1 MPEWENRNI
10 NLTDEEEKN
19 MMRKVWRPLSLIVLV
34 ALVISAC
41 ATPAAPPAMD
51 IQAIPNGRHHQ
62 KVDVLYFILD
72 ASYSMNEGYD
82 GLCKFKVAKSVIDN
96 FNKTMPNVTTQVA
109 LRTFGHDDDISKETT
124 AVMVP
129 LKRYNS
135 AALSEGLNRV
145 TKAGGFSH
153 LEDALSAAGEELKG
167 DNSPMAMVIVTDGK
181 EMGSAPLAAA
191 RALKEAHGSRLC
203 LYTVQVG
210 NDKGGS
216 QLLSQMAD
224 VTGCGR
230 AVMADSLAT
239 GAAMNAFV
247 KEVLLSGKM
256 DSDGDGVID
265 ALDKCPNTP
274 RGVKVDKVG
283 CPLDSDG
290 DGVPDYKDR
299 CPGTPKGVQVDAS
312 GCPLPLP
319 TKSAEVTA
327 AGTWIYK
334 DIQFEINKADLRQ
347 SSFPVLNEIVGALET
362 QPNLKVEIQGHTDS
376 TGTHDYNVGLSQRRA
391 QSVKAYLASK
401 GIDSSRMT
409 TKGYGPDR
417 PIASNKTKAGRTRNR
432 RVELK
437 PIR

>member
-1 MPEWENRNI
+1 
-10 NLTDEEEKN
+10 
-19 MMRKVWRPLSLIVLV
+19 
-34 ALVISAC
+34 
-41 ATPAAPPAMD
+41 
-51 IQAIPNGRHHQ
+51 
-62 KVDVLYFILD
+62 
-72 ASYSMNEGYD
+72 
-82 GLCKFKVAKSVIDN
+82 
-96 FNKTMPNVTTQVA
+96 
-109 LRTFGHDDDISKETT
+109 
-124 AVMVP
+124 
-129 LKRYNS
+129 
-135 AALSEGLNRV
+135 
-145 TKAGGFSH
+145 
-153 LEDALSAAGEELKG
+153 
-167 DNSPMAMVIVTDGK
+167 
-181 EMGSAPLAAA
+181 
-191 RALKEAHGSRLC
+191 
-203 LYTVQVG
+203 
-210 NDKGGS
+210 
-216 QLLSQMAD
+216 
-224 VTGCGR
+224 
-230 AVMADSLAT
+230 
-239 GAAMNAFV
+239 MNAFV